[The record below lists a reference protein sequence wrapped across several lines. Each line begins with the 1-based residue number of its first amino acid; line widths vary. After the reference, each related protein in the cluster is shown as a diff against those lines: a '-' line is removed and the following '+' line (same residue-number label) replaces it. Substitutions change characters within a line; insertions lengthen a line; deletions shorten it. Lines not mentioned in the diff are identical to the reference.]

1 MHRHHNAR
9 MEKVRKSVMP
19 IFFPLAKWRYFVLF
33 QSRAQA
39 VSWMVTLLMCMVVI
53 SYFFSLDRD
62 SKAPLDVVLLGA
74 AIGSSFSL
82 MAVLPAQ
89 FTVHDNGLGMLGEM
103 EVRLLKM
110 NYVEEDRLKA
120 VVVYRQNLPR
130 LLRWDEGNI
139 KIREEGACFTV
150 SGGYVSLRKLRSSL
164 LKPY

>member
-1 MHRHHNAR
+1 M
-9 MEKVRKSVMP
+9 
-19 IFFPLAKWRYFVLF
+19 LF

-39 VSWMVTLLMCMVVI
+39 TSWIVTLLASMVLI
-53 SYFFSLDRD
+53 TYLASLDAD
-62 SKAPLDVVLLGA
+62 SKAPLDVILLGA

-103 EVRLLKM
+103 EVRLLRM
-110 NYVEEDRLKA
+110 NYVEEGRLKA
-120 VVVYRQNLPR
+120 VVIYRQNLPR

-139 KIREEGACFTV
+139 QIREEGACFTV